1 MSEISERLLNL
12 INSNNTSYGELS
24 KRTGIPK
31 SALQRY
37 ATGETEKIPITR
49 IELIAKAL
57 NSSAAYLMGWDKK
70 KLNMPNISTH
80 NVTFPVIGEVAAG
93 FDKIALEEWSGDTIN
108 IPVNFLKG
116 RKQNEYFVLRV
127 KGNSMYPDYKEGD
140 KILVLKQ
147 NFLDY
152 SGQVAIVL
160 YDDNEFGTIKKVEQ
174 RQNYIE
180 LIPINPQYPP
190 EKINGVDM
198 EKIHI
203 LGIPKILVRD
213 LAEV

>member
-108 IPVNFLKG
+108 IPVDFLKG